1 MSRDWL
7 LYLEDMTEATAKVLQ
22 FTQGMDFEA
31 FSSNELVYDAVL
43 HNLLV
48 IGEAAKHVP
57 ENQRQRYADVEWRKI
72 AGLRDI
78 LAHAYFG
85 IEDETLWDIVAA
97 KVPILHGQLTA
108 ILGEQPADEGSEKA

>member
-31 FSSNELVYDAVL
+31 FTCNELVYDAVL

-48 IGEAAKHVP
+48 IGEAAKHSPAEVR
-57 ENQRQRYADVEWRKI
+57 ERYADVEWRKI

-85 IEDETLWDIVAA
+85 IEDETLWDIISTR
-97 KVPILHGQLTA
+97 VPILHGQVTA
-108 ILGEQPADEGSEKA
+108 ILDELAAAEDSERD

>member
-31 FSSNELVYDAVL
+31 FTCNELVYDAVL

-57 ENQRQRYADVEWRKI
+57 ADMRERHADVEWRKI

-85 IEDETLWDIVAA
+85 IEGEILWDIVST
-97 KVPILHGQLTA
+97 KVPLLHGQITA
-108 ILGEQPADEGSEKA
+108 ILHELSAAEDSGRD

>member
-7 LYLEDMTEATAKVLQ
+7 LYLEDMMGATAKILR
-22 FTQGMDFEA
+22 FTQGMDFGG
-31 FSSNELVYDAVL
+31 FSENELVYDAVL

-48 IGEAAKHVP
+48 IGEAAKNVP
-57 ENQRQRYADVEWRKI
+57 TEVRERYAEVEWRKI

-85 IEDETLWDIVAA
+85 LEDETLWDIVAT
-97 KVPILHGQLTA
+97 KVPGLHDQVAA
-108 ILGEQPADEGSEKA
+108 ILDERSASEVSKQG